1 MILIERKNRDT
12 TTYTLRCP
20 SSVPASDCGIR
31 GAGMTAIRA
40 PTSVQVINIDE
51 NDK

>member
-1 MILIERKNRDT
+1 MSEKDRDT

-20 SSVPASDCGIR
+20 SSIPTSDCGIR
-31 GAGMTAIRA
+31 GTGMTAIKA
-40 PTSVQVINIDE
+40 PSAVQVINIDE